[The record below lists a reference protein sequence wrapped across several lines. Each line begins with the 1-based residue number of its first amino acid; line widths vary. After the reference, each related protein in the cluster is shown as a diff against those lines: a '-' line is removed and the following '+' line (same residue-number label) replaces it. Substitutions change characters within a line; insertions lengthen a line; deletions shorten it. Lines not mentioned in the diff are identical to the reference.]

1 MSTGS
6 PAAAPHALARQTCT
20 AACTQILCLV
30 LLLTAFVFCLAGMGL
45 TGKVVLDKGWNTI
58 DDLSDYMSEVADTLE
73 GLVLS
78 VGDINPIVDK

>member
-1 MSTGS
+1 M
-6 PAAAPHALARQTCT
+6 
-20 AACTQILCLV
+20 V